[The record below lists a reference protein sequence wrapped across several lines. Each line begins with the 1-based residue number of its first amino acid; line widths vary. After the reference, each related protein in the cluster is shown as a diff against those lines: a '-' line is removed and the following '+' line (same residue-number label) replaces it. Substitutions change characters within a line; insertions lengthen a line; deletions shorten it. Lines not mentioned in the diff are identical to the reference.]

1 MPRKIAVS
9 TLNASTYDIL
19 NVIRQNASAEY
30 QSEIPVVSS
39 VEDIRKVG
47 EVFRGY
53 PALGN
58 QFLSSLLN
66 RIALVRI
73 NSKLFNNAYS
83 MFKKGFLEYGET
95 VEEVF
100 VNLVKAREFS
110 VEKAADREF
119 KRSIPDVRAAMHI
132 MNYRVQYPVTIQD
145 QDLQMAFL
153 SEEGVQDLI
162 AKIVDSLYSSA
173 NYDEFLL
180 FKYLLIKNI
189 TKGKLFPVQFD
200 SSDTKNAA
208 KAFRGFSN
216 LITFMKTE
224 YNEEGVHTFTPKD
237 DQYIFMS
244 SGFNADYDVDV
255 LASAFNMGKADFM
268 GHLQLI
274 DDWTTFDNERFSEIV
289 ANTDMIEPVTSEEL
303 ALMANVKAVIVDSE
317 WFQVYDN
324 KAMFTEKYVA
334 NGLYWNYFYNVWK
347 TVSTSPFSNALVFV
361 DGSAN
366 ITMPES
372 FTAHVSDKSESDIA
386 TTLTF
391 NVETTDEQAALFDQ
405 SFSFVQTE
413 ELTSEGIAMHPYGA
427 VLIPNSKV
435 KTKFNIEMV
444 VNGITYK
451 STTQIDG
458 TTAVDAT
465 IALNKQAVKALIED

>member
-145 QDLQMAFL
+145 QDLQMAF
-153 SEEGVQDLI
+153 
-162 AKIVDSLYSSA
+162 
-173 NYDEFLL
+173 
-180 FKYLLIKNI
+180 
-189 TKGKLFPVQFD
+189 
-200 SSDTKNAA
+200 
-208 KAFRGFSN
+208 
-216 LITFMKTE
+216 
-224 YNEEGVHTFTPKD
+224 
-237 DQYIFMS
+237 
-244 SGFNADYDVDV
+244 
-255 LASAFNMGKADFM
+255 
-268 GHLQLI
+268 
-274 DDWTTFDNERFSEIV
+274 
-289 ANTDMIEPVTSEEL
+289 IE
-303 ALMANVKAVIVDSE
+303 AL
-317 WFQVYDN
+317 
-324 KAMFTEKYVA
+324 
-334 NGLYWNYFYNVWK
+334 
-347 TVSTSPFSNALVFV
+347 
-361 DGSAN
+361 
-366 ITMPES
+366 
-372 FTAHVSDKSESDIA
+372 
-386 TTLTF
+386 
-391 NVETTDEQAALFDQ
+391 
-405 SFSFVQTE
+405 
-413 ELTSEGIAMHPYGA
+413 
-427 VLIPNSKV
+427 
-435 KTKFNIEMV
+435 
-444 VNGITYK
+444 
-451 STTQIDG
+451 
-458 TTAVDAT
+458 
-465 IALNKQAVKALIED
+465 

>member
-1 MPRKIAVS
+1 
-9 TLNASTYDIL
+9 
-19 NVIRQNASAEY
+19 
-30 QSEIPVVSS
+30 
-39 VEDIRKVG
+39 
-47 EVFRGY
+47 
-53 PALGN
+53 
-58 QFLSSLLN
+58 
-66 RIALVRI
+66 
-73 NSKLFNNAYS
+73 
-83 MFKKGFLEYGET
+83 
-95 VEEVF
+95 
-100 VNLVKAREFS
+100 
-110 VEKAADREF
+110 
-119 KRSIPDVRAAMHI
+119 
-132 MNYRVQYPVTIQD
+132 
-145 QDLQMAFL
+145 
-153 SEEGVQDLI
+153 
-162 AKIVDSLYSSA
+162 
-173 NYDEFLL
+173 
-180 FKYLLIKNI
+180 
-189 TKGKLFPVQFD
+189 
-200 SSDTKNAA
+200 
-208 KAFRGFSN
+208 
-216 LITFMKTE
+216 MKTE

-391 NVETTDEQAALFDQ
+391 NVETTDKQAALFDQ

-435 KTKFNIEMV
+435 TTKFNIEMV

-465 IALNKQAVKALIED
+465 IALNKQAAMINDIV